1 MDHVEITEE
10 KIEVG
15 RVTNLVSSP
24 VCGATSVFIG
34 KRLKL
39 SSYLCCLYVYDLYP
53 SLGFGQSILLLKLKF

>member
-1 MDHVEITEE
+1 MDHVEISEE

-39 SSYLCCLYVYDLYP
+39 P
-53 SLGFGQSILLLKLKF
+53 SECMFHIEVVCMFLTCTPVWGLVNQ

>member
-34 KRLKL
+34 KRLNL
-39 SSYLCCLYVYDLYP
+39 P
-53 SLGFGQSILLLKLKF
+53 SEFMFHIYFVCMLMTCTPVRGLANQ